1 MVDLEHI
8 AELLTTRELGRS
20 ISYYPFTE
28 STNDDLWELLE
39 QGLAEQGHVVVTDD
53 QRYGRGRKGR
63 RWHSAPGMGV
73 LFSILLLPEVRVA
86 QLGLISLAAG
96 VAVADGL
103 RSLGIPAGLKW
114 PNDVLVSRKKL
125 GGILIESRLADE
137 GPIVVAGV
145 GVNVNETREDFPKEL
160 RSGVTSALI
169 ETGKTL
175 ERELVLARL
184 LARLEEVLAGD
195 LAAVPQ
201 LWLERCDHLGHVM
214 GFNDGGEQLE
224 GKFTGIDDDGHGLV
238 QRGKRTY
245 VVTAGDLEWSET

>member
-1 MVDLEHI
+1 MLDLGRI
-8 AELLTTRELGRS
+8 ANLLTTKELGRS

-28 STNDDLWELLE
+28 STNDDLWELLD
-39 QGLAEQGHVVVTDD
+39 QGLAQQGHVVVTDD

-63 RWHSAPGMGV
+63 RWFSTPGKSV
-73 LFSILLLPEVRVA
+73 PFSILLLPEIDVK

-96 VAVADGL
+96 VALADGL
-103 RSLGIPAGLKW
+103 RSFGIPAGLKW
-114 PNDVLVSRKKL
+114 PNDVLVSRRKL

-160 RSGVTSALI
+160 RPTVTSALI
-169 ETGKTL
+169 EKGEAL
-175 ERELVLARL
+175 ERELVLARVL
-184 LARLEEVLAGD
+184 DRLEEILAGD

-201 LWLERCDHLGHVM
+201 LWLERCGHLGHKM
-214 GFNDGGEQLE
+214 RFYDGGEQLQ
-224 GKFTGIDDDGHGLV
+224 GKFTGVDEQGHGLF

-245 VVTAGDLEWSET
+245 VVTAGDLEWSEA